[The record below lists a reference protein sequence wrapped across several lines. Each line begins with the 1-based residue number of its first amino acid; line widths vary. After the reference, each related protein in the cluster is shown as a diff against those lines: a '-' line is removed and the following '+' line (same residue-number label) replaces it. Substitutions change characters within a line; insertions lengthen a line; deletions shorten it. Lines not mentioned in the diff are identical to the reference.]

1 MMVVT
6 ASQMGIVE
14 VCFIFSHIK
23 LKMFVFKIQTD
34 ALKPSDFVILKKK
47 KTYDCEKC
55 FMTCSLQCFAV
66 KRKLCF

>member
-23 LKMFVFKIQTD
+23 LKMFVFKTQTD
-34 ALKPSDFVILKKK
+34 ALKPSDFVI
-47 KTYDCEKC
+47 
-55 FMTCSLQCFAV
+55 
-66 KRKLCF
+66 